1 MVCNSCERSSPEG
14 SKFCIH
20 CGTPAVAPAVEDAHA
35 VANPEPATDPV
46 PVETPEP
53 VGELVTVGPAPAPAP
68 VSREH
73 PPPVVAPP
81 APPPLAAP
89 APPPASALPIPPPP
103 PPPIP
108 APSPPPIAGVAP
120 PPPPEAPDAL
130 APAEP
135 ESPVGIVDPCE
146 LGPAM
151 ARLSTNAQRV
161 GREAAAILSALLRDD
176 EHVDALVQGR
186 YQNNAGL
193 AVLTNGRI
201 LLVNDHEWRPDVRE
215 VPIVADLVVQGWQ
228 DDRTAALVF
237 VTEGVSV
244 TIEMIMD
251 RPLAQEMAHLI
262 RARVADLAG

>member
-1 MVCNSCERSSPEG
+1 MVCNSCERTSPEG

-20 CGTPAVAPAVEDAHA
+20 CGTPATAPAVEAQ
-35 VANPEPATDPV
+35 VASDPEPATDHV
-46 PVETPEP
+46 PVEVLEP
-53 VGELVTVGPAPAPAP
+53 VGELVTAGPAPAPAP

-103 PPPIP
+103 PSSPTPP
-108 APSPPPIAGVAP
+108 PPPIAGVAP
-120 PPPPEAPDAL
+120 APPPPDAPDSL
-130 APAEP
+130 APDEP
-135 ESPVGIVDPCE
+135 ASPVGIVDPCE

-151 ARLSTNAQRV
+151 ARLSANAQRA

-176 EHVDALVQGR
+176 EHVDALVQGS

-193 AVLTNGRI
+193 AVLTNERI
-201 LLVNDHEWRPDVRE
+201 LLVNDHEWRPDIRE
-215 VPIVADLVVQGWQ
+215 VPIVAELVVQGWQ

-244 TIEMIMD
+244 TIDMIMD